1 MAAPFNHS
9 LLKEGKLRMKQ
20 YILSVYDDGTIKLT
34 ERAITKRDCRG
45 RFAPN
50 KKRVAI
56 IGEVTCPNCGAKIEV
71 REEVK

>member
-1 MAAPFNHS
+1 MV
-9 LLKEGKLRMKQ
+9 KQ
-20 YILSVYDDGTIKLT
+20 YVLTIMEDYSVKIT
-34 ERAITKRDCRG
+34 ERAITKRDTRG

-56 IGEVTCPNCGAKIEV
+56 IGEITCPNCGTRIEV